1 MGKTVPSHLT
11 KEAKTIWRTLV
22 KEYGI
27 VDSGG
32 LEILRQGMEAF
43 DRAEKCR
50 VSIDKVGLVV
60 KDRFGAVRPHP
71 LIACERDARAAYLQA
86 LKQLNLD
93 VQSLKDI
100 GRPPGT

>member
-1 MGKTVPSHLT
+1 MGKIPSHLSAEG
-11 KEAKTIWRTLV
+11 KEIWRKLV
-22 KEYGI
+22 REYDI
-27 VDSGG
+27 QDAGG
-32 LEILRQGMEAF
+32 LQILRAGLEAF
-43 DRAEKCR
+43 DRAQKCR
-50 VSIDKVGLVV
+50 VSIDRIGLVV

-71 LIACERDARAAYLQA
+71 LIACERDARSSFLLA

>member
-1 MGKTVPSHLT
+1 MAKTVPSHLT

-22 KEYGI
+22 KEYAI

-32 LEILRQGMEAF
+32 LEILRVALEAF
-43 DRAEKCR
+43 DRAQKCR

-71 LIACERDARAAYLQA
+71 LLPMERDSRAAFLQA
-86 LKQLNLD
+86 LKQLCLD
-93 VQSLKDI
+93 VLPLKDI